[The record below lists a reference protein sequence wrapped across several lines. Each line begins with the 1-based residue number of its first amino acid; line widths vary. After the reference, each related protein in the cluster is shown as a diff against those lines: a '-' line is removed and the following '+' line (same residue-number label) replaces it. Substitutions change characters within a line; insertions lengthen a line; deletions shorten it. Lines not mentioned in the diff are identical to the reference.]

1 MNYLHR
7 NYSQLLISNVK
18 CQKMRKC
25 YLNMLNNFNT
35 ENYHSRKKGK
45 LKYCQ
50 GYKKKG
56 VFLPENTFQEKL
68 LKIQLERK
76 YVNKTLTTL

>member
-1 MNYLHR
+1 
-7 NYSQLLISNVK
+7 
-18 CQKMRKC
+18 
-25 YLNMLNNFNT
+25 MLNNFNT

-56 VFLPENTFQEKL
+56 VFLPENTFQEKIIKNL
-68 LKIQLERK
+68 VGKK
-76 YVNKTLTTL
+76 VC